1 MTSYK
6 KFKKR
11 VYEIV
16 GPAQHGDKVSII
28 YDIVMCALVILSSLA
43 VFVDIFGWA
52 DSWHNGLVI
61 FEYVCVG
68 IFILEYVVRLWV
80 ANFQYPECPNL
91 YTAIKEYITSFDS
104 LIDIISILS
113 VLINEIPTELMFFR
127 MFKLL
132 KLIKLVRLVKLG
144 DHINQTHNQN
154 GFFAKAQKR
163 IHSILCKND
172 ENDKISLI
180 YDIVTILLIIISVAF
195 IILETFPI
203 SQGIINF
210 MHGFEYGIASFFA
223 LEYIFRVWIAP
234 LEYPE
239 KTPDKARMTYIF
251 SFFSLVDLLS
261 IMPVF
266 IVGLPTELA
275 VVKVFKLCKIL
286 RLVKVSRY
294 IRGFATFFEVIK
306 KKGRSIAFS
315 LVAIAVLITLCS
327 LLMYAMEHKEQP
339 DVFVHGFSGF
349 VYGFNLIT
357 NFGSEIAMAPV
368 TPIGQTLSAVMVLLG
383 GCLFGVP
390 VAIIGEGLGE
400 MIRVQAGEENEPERA
415 TVILEQYIELDDK
428 QKDLF
433 HTLYTS
439 LYAHEQQQENNVSI
453 ENSTEQTV
461 DATNLA

>member
-1 MTSYK
+1 MTGYK

-16 GPAQHGDKVSII
+16 GPAKHGDKASII
-28 YDIVMCALVILSSLA
+28 FDIIICSIVILSSLA

-52 DSWHNGLVI
+52 EGWHDGLVV
-61 FEYVCVG
+61 FEYVCVA
-68 IFILEYVVRLWV
+68 IFILEYLVRLWV
-80 ANFQYPECPNL
+80 SNYQYPNCSNL
-91 YTAIKEYITSFDS
+91 FEAMKEYVTSFDS
-104 LIDIISILS
+104 LIDIVSILS
-113 VLINEIPTELMFFR
+113 VLINEIPAELMFFR

-132 KLIKLVRLVKLG
+132 KLIKLVRLVKIG
-144 DHINQTHNQN
+144 DHIHQN
-154 GFFAKAQKR
+154 SHKDGFFSKVQKR
-163 IHSILCKND
+163 IYEILYQ
-172 ENDKISLI
+172 ENEGDKLALV
-180 YDIVTILLIIISVAF
+180 YDILTILLIVTSVVF

-203 SQGIINF
+203 SDSVRNG
-210 MHGFEYGIASFFA
+210 MHIFEYIIASVFA
-223 LEYIFRVWIAP
+223 LEYVMRVWVAP

-239 KTPDKARMTYIF
+239 KTPDKARMAYIF
-251 SFFSLVDLLS
+251 SFFSLIDLLS

-294 IRGFATFFEVIK
+294 VRGFATFFEVIK
-306 KKGRSIAFS
+306 KKARSITFS
-315 LVAIAVLITLCS
+315 LIAIALLITLCS

-357 NFGSEIAMAPV
+357 NLGAKLEMAPV

-400 MIRVQAGEENEPERA
+400 MIRIQAGEENQPEKA
-415 TVILEQYIELDDK
+415 TLVLEQYIELDNK

-439 LYAHEQQQENNVSI
+439 LYNHEQE
-453 ENSTEQTV
+453 STTQDSTTTE
-461 DATNLA
+461 